1 MGDEIEEELRTQNS
15 EIRMKAQRRIL
26 CPPFLFCNELE
37 LFNFLCSAYGVAK
50 TRKTRM
56 AMQAMFRISEA
67 ARRSIAS
74 LQQPEANR
82 KN

>member
-1 MGDEIEEELRTQNS
+1 MD
-15 EIRMKAQRRIL
+15 
-26 CPPFLFCNELE
+26 LE
-37 LFNFLCSAYGVAK
+37 HFNFLCSAYGAAK

-67 ARRSIAS
+67 ARRSIVS
-74 LQQPEANR
+74 LQQPEANI